1 MSQQESKDTVAWFG
15 KHKGKDLTE
24 IPTGYLVWMVEN
36 MDPGLPPKYRFHE
49 DEDRTPMTDEEV
61 KEREDRMRTFMS
73 AAEDEIERRQHHD
86 QESR

>member
-1 MSQQESKDTVAWFG
+1 VSSDTVAWFG

-36 MDPGLPPKYRFHE
+36 MDPALPAKYQFHE
-49 DEDRTPMTDEEV
+49 DKTPMTADEV
-61 KEREDRMRTFMS
+61 QAAEDRMRDFMS

-86 QESR
+86 QEERG